1 MFRFVFSHRFRAS
14 LHGRQARLLCYRSTT
29 WDWLHISCTS
39 NQRSWCKS
47 QSHDNYHFAAKNS
60 NFHLNQNIY
69 VHTRKDC
76 LVFQLAVGYTLSRLI
91 LILAKEYFFLTIFH
105 SLKVDF
111 SFLLGFNFFWLT
123 WFWFYIFLAY
133 NRQVNGRHLPPLL
146 PPQVHQMRLML
157 LWFASK
163 RPHTFVLIGL

>member
-1 MFRFVFSHRFRAS
+1 MFFLTDFVQVYTGGKQDCCVTDLQPGTDYTFRVQATNEAGVSHNLMIITILLQKTLIFIWIKIFMFIPGKIAWFFR
-14 LHGRQARLLCYRSTT
+14 L
-29 WDWLHISCTS
+29 
-39 NQRSWCKS
+39 
-47 QSHDNYHFAAKNS
+47 
-60 NFHLNQNIY
+60 
-69 VHTRKDC
+69 
-76 LVFQLAVGYTLSRLI
+76 QLAVDYTL
-91 LILAKEYFFLTIFH
+91 FFKSINSNSCKGIFFH

-123 WFWFYIFLAY
+123 WLWFYIFLAY